1 MDAKKVCIE
10 RELKSKSINIIW
22 PLLSTP
28 EGLAKWIADDV
39 KWKDGVL
46 SFTWGNVWS
55 HHETRTATVLEKN
68 DFKWIRLRW
77 DDDEF
82 ADTYWELRM
91 EKSDLTGD
99 VILVITDFAT
109 DGDVATIEDIWE
121 PNLES
126 LNRTTGLYWCP
137 LSCRPFIR
145 CFNRQ
150 LSA

>member
-1 MDAKKVCIE
+1 M
-10 RELKSKSINIIW
+10 KSKSINIIW

-28 EGLAKWIADDV
+28 EGLGKWIADDV

-121 PNLES
+121 SNLES
-126 LNRTTGLYWCP
+126 LNRTTGL
-137 LSCRPFIR
+137 
-145 CFNRQ
+145 
-150 LSA
+150 

>member
-39 KWKDGVL
+39 KWNDGVL

-55 HHETRTATVLEKN
+55 LHETRTATVLEKN

-121 PNLES
+121 SNLES
-126 LNRTTGLYWCP
+126 LNRTTGL
-137 LSCRPFIR
+137 
-145 CFNRQ
+145 
-150 LSA
+150 

>member
-1 MDAKKVCIE
+1 MRQD
-10 RELKSKSINIIW
+10 
-22 PLLSTP
+22 
-28 EGLAKWIADDV
+28 
-39 KWKDGVL
+39 
-46 SFTWGNVWS
+46 
-55 HHETRTATVLEKN
+55 TVLEKN

-121 PNLES
+121 SNLES
-126 LNRTTGLYWCP
+126 LNRTTGL
-137 LSCRPFIR
+137 
-145 CFNRQ
+145 
-150 LSA
+150 